1 MKIPKKVKLCG
12 ADFQIVFKRKLIDSD
27 GNSLLGLCDVNNCV
41 IFLQTG
47 MESQKRFEVFFHEV
61 LHAIDENM
69 CFGLG
74 EKKVNNLAIE
84 IIRFIKD
91 NKITIS

>member
-27 GNSLLGLCDVNNCV
+27 GNSLLGLCDVNN
-41 IFLQTG
+41 
-47 MESQKRFEVFFHEV
+47 
-61 LHAIDENM
+61 
-69 CFGLG
+69 
-74 EKKVNNLAIE
+74 IE